1 MTIACRNT
9 FMLRHVKHMN
19 WVISHMW
26 ISHVTQITHVRGA
39 MIACRNTF
47 KLSHIT
53 HIDWVISHVW
63 IRHSH
68 VWMSYVTH
76 MSYIRSLAVA
86 CRKRERERE
95 RERVIS
101 GRLYI
106 SQIVST
112 KCHLLYHLNGVT
124 AAVACRKISK
134 SSHSTRD
141 FKLSHFTLMNWVKSH
156 VCMSHVTHIWHS
168 LCNWN
173 DWVCNIW
180 MIESVIYIA

>member
-1 MTIACRNT
+1 MSHRLHTSGVRW
-9 FMLRHVKHMN
+9 LHVGTHSS
-19 WVISHMW
+19 WVISHILIESFPTYEYVIRTCEW
-26 ISHVTQITHVRGA
+26 IMSRICHTSGVWRLHVG
-39 MIACRNTF
+39 
-47 KLSHIT
+47 
-53 HIDWVISHVW
+53 
-63 IRHSH
+63 
-68 VWMSYVTH
+68 
-76 MSYIRSLAVA
+76 
-86 CRKRERERE
+86 RERERE